1 MKAITR
7 ILALAMA
14 SCLMLAA
21 CEKEESASKNT
32 VTVNG
37 VTYENVEAT
46 VDDSQRG
53 LWFQFVLTSDGKTTA
68 SALNK
73 STAKLSSSTA
83 TALCLMSRRISVPKR
98 CPSSQLWKPSSN
110 LMFSLTFMVT
120 VTMRTTS
127 ITIRFVSTITR
138 HVTTTRRVG
147 TISTSSDGWAI
158 LWYSALPQFLP

>member
-53 LWFQFVLTSDGKTTA
+53 LWFQFVLTSDRKTTA
-68 SALNK
+68 SALIDDGIALQKTLKYGVDEGNGGYGDWMCLYVEYPDGK
-73 STAKLSSSTA
+73 GYSVEPASGTQTIKKKDGGYSVLIDGKDENGKEFKMDLFAK
-83 TALCLMSRRISVPKR
+83 
-98 CPSSQLWKPSSN
+98 
-110 LMFSLTFMVT
+110 T
-120 VTMRTTS
+120 VK
-127 ITIRFVSTITR
+127 F
-138 HVTTTRRVG
+138 
-147 TISTSSDGWAI
+147 
-158 LWYSALPQFLP
+158 Q

>member
-53 LWFQFVLTSDGKTTA
+53 LWFHFVLTSDRKTTA
-68 SALNK
+68 SALIDDGIALEKTLNYGVEENNGGYGDWMCLYVEYPDGK
-73 STAKLSSSTA
+73 NYSVEPASGTQTIKKQDGGYSVLIDGKDDNGKEFKMDLFAK
-83 TALCLMSRRISVPKR
+83 
-98 CPSSQLWKPSSN
+98 
-110 LMFSLTFMVT
+110 T
-120 VTMRTTS
+120 VQ
-127 ITIRFVSTITR
+127 
-138 HVTTTRRVG
+138 
-147 TISTSSDGWAI
+147 
-158 LWYSALPQFLP
+158 YK

>member
-1 MKAITR
+1 MRAITR

-53 LWFQFVLTSDGKTTA
+53 LWFQFVLTSDRKTTA
-68 SALNK
+68 SALIDDGIALEKTLNYGVEENNGGYGDWMCLYVEYPDGK
-73 STAKLSSSTA
+73 GYSVEPASGTQTIKKKDGGYSVLIDGKDDNGKEFKMDLFAK
-83 TALCLMSRRISVPKR
+83 
-98 CPSSQLWKPSSN
+98 
-110 LMFSLTFMVT
+110 T
-120 VTMRTTS
+120 VQ
-127 ITIRFVSTITR
+127 
-138 HVTTTRRVG
+138 
-147 TISTSSDGWAI
+147 
-158 LWYSALPQFLP
+158 YK

>member
-46 VDDSQRG
+46 VDDSHNG

-68 SALNK
+68 SALVDARLALEKTLKYGFDEGNGGYGDWMCLYVEYPDGK
-73 STAKLSSSTA
+73 GYSVEPASGTQTIKKKDGGYSVLIDGKDENGKEFKMDLFAK
-83 TALCLMSRRISVPKR
+83 
-98 CPSSQLWKPSSN
+98 
-110 LMFSLTFMVT
+110 
-120 VTMRTTS
+120 TTK
-127 ITIRFVSTITR
+127 
-138 HVTTTRRVG
+138 
-147 TISTSSDGWAI
+147 
-158 LWYSALPQFLP
+158 LL

>member
-21 CEKEESASKNT
+21 CEKEEGASKNT

-53 LWFQFVLTSDGKTTA
+53 LWFQFVLTSDRKTTA
-68 SALNK
+68 SALIDDGIALQKTLKYGVDEGNGGYGDWMCLYVEYPDGK
-73 STAKLSSSTA
+73 GYSVEPASGTQTIKKKDGGYSVLIDGKDDNGKEFKMDLFAK
-83 TALCLMSRRISVPKR
+83 
-98 CPSSQLWKPSSN
+98 
-110 LMFSLTFMVT
+110 
-120 VTMRTTS
+120 TTK
-127 ITIRFVSTITR
+127 
-138 HVTTTRRVG
+138 
-147 TISTSSDGWAI
+147 
-158 LWYSALPQFLP
+158 LL

>member
-53 LWFQFVLTSDGKTTA
+53 LWFQFVLTSDRKTTA
-68 SALNK
+68 SALIDDGIALQKTLKYGFDENNGGYGDWMCLYVEYPDGK
-73 STAKLSSSTA
+73 GYSVEPASGTQTIKKKDGGYSVLIDGKDENGKEFKMDLFAK
-83 TALCLMSRRISVPKR
+83 
-98 CPSSQLWKPSSN
+98 
-110 LMFSLTFMVT
+110 
-120 VTMRTTS
+120 TTK
-127 ITIRFVSTITR
+127 
-138 HVTTTRRVG
+138 
-147 TISTSSDGWAI
+147 
-158 LWYSALPQFLP
+158 LL

>member
-21 CEKEESASKNT
+21 CEKEDGASKNT

-53 LWFQFVLTSDGKTTA
+53 LWFQFVLTSDRKTTA
-68 SALNK
+68 SALIDDGIALEKTLKYGVDEGNGGYGDWMCLYVEYPDGK
-73 STAKLSSSTA
+73 GYSVEPASGTQTIKKKDGGYSVLIDGKDDNGKEFKMDLFAK
-83 TALCLMSRRISVPKR
+83 
-98 CPSSQLWKPSSN
+98 
-110 LMFSLTFMVT
+110 T
-120 VTMRTTS
+120 VK
-127 ITIRFVSTITR
+127 F
-138 HVTTTRRVG
+138 
-147 TISTSSDGWAI
+147 
-158 LWYSALPQFLP
+158 Q

>member
-21 CEKEESASKNT
+21 CEKEDGASNNT

-53 LWFQFVLTSDGKTTA
+53 LWFQFVLTSDRKTTA
-68 SALNK
+68 SALIDDGIALQKTLKYGVDEGNGGYGDWMCLYVEYPDGK
-73 STAKLSSSTA
+73 GYSVEPASGTQTIKKKDGGYSVLIDGKDDNGKEFKMDLFAK
-83 TALCLMSRRISVPKR
+83 
-98 CPSSQLWKPSSN
+98 
-110 LMFSLTFMVT
+110 T
-120 VTMRTTS
+120 VQ
-127 ITIRFVSTITR
+127 
-138 HVTTTRRVG
+138 
-147 TISTSSDGWAI
+147 
-158 LWYSALPQFLP
+158 YK

>member
-53 LWFQFVLTSDGKTTA
+53 LWFQFVLTSDRKTTA
-68 SALNK
+68 SALIDDGIALEKTLKYGVDENNGGYGDWMCLYVEYPDGK
-73 STAKLSSSTA
+73 GYSVEPASGTQTIKKKDGGYSVLIDGKDDNGKEFKMDLFAK
-83 TALCLMSRRISVPKR
+83 
-98 CPSSQLWKPSSN
+98 
-110 LMFSLTFMVT
+110 T
-120 VTMRTTS
+120 VQ
-127 ITIRFVSTITR
+127 
-138 HVTTTRRVG
+138 
-147 TISTSSDGWAI
+147 
-158 LWYSALPQFLP
+158 YK

>member
-53 LWFQFVLTSDGKTTA
+53 LWFQFVLTSDRKTTA
-68 SALNK
+68 SALIDDGI
-73 STAKLSSSTA
+73 
-83 TALCLMSRRISVPKR
+83 ALEKTLNYGVEENNGGYGDWMCLYVEYPDEKDYSVEPASGK
-98 CPSSQLWKPSSN
+98 Q
-110 LMFSLTFMVT
+110 
-120 VTMRTTS
+120 
-127 ITIRFVSTITR
+127 TIKKK
-138 HVTTTRRVG
+138 
-147 TISTSSDGWAI
+147 DGG
-158 LWYSALPQFLP
+158 YSVLIDG

>member
-53 LWFQFVLTSDGKTTA
+53 LWFQFVLTSDRKTTA
-68 SALNK
+68 SALIDDGIALEKTLNYGVEENNGGYGDWMCLYVEYPNGK
-73 STAKLSSSTA
+73 DYSVEPASGKQTIKKKDGGYSVLIDGKDAKGNDFKMDLFAKTAK
-83 TALCLMSRRISVPKR
+83 
-98 CPSSQLWKPSSN
+98 
-110 LMFSLTFMVT
+110 FE
-120 VTMRTTS
+120 
-127 ITIRFVSTITR
+127 
-138 HVTTTRRVG
+138 
-147 TISTSSDGWAI
+147 
-158 LWYSALPQFLP
+158 